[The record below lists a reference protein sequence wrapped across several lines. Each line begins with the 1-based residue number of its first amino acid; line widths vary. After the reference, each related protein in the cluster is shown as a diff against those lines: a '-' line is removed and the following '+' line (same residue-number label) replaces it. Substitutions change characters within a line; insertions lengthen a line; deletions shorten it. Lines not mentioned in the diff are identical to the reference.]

1 MISGCMHKNL
11 IADLYIQPIFL
22 DLIVISIKIRH
33 LIRKELIL

>member
-11 IADLYIQPIFL
+11 IIDLCIQPIFL
-22 DLIVISIKIRH
+22 DIIVIYIKIRH